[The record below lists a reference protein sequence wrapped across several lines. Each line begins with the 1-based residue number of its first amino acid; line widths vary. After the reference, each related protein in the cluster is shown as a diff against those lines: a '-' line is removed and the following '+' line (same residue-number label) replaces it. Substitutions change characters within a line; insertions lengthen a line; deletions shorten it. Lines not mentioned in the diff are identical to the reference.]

1 MPGPPTGHA
10 PVPYRTAGAAPAA
23 INNPAA
29 AGSGLIRRIAGM
41 ASVREGFLDDARST
55 AVFSD
60 CGRHRFRL
68 SRRWNGKAGTIVF
81 LMLNPSTATES
92 TNDPTIGRCHRFAVG
107 WNGGR
112 RGGYV
117 ICNLFSLIT
126 PDRRRLELS
135 RDRLRM
141 QENDRHISEALRG
154 ASRLICAWGGSG
166 PDRFVQLRARQVVE
180 LIRTGF
186 PGEPECLDTNANGAP
201 THPLYQPADACPR
214 VWQPGGYLNDAAVA
228 GRKQP

>member
-1 MPGPPTGHA
+1 
-10 PVPYRTAGAAPAA
+10 
-23 INNPAA
+23 
-29 AGSGLIRRIAGM
+29 M
-41 ASVREGFLDDARST
+41 ALVREGFLDGARST

-92 TNDPTIGRCHRFAVG
+92 TNDPTIGRCHRFAVE

-126 PDRRRLELS
+126 PDRKLLELS
-135 RDRLRM
+135 RDRLRL
-141 QENDRHISEALRG
+141 QENDRHISEAFRG

-166 PDRFVQLRARQVVE
+166 ADRFVQLRARRVVE
-180 LIRTGF
+180 LIRSGF
-186 PGEPECLDTNANGAP
+186 PGEPECLDINANGAP

-214 VWQPGGYLNDAAVA
+214 IWHSGGYLNEADAA
-228 GRKQP
+228 GRKRS